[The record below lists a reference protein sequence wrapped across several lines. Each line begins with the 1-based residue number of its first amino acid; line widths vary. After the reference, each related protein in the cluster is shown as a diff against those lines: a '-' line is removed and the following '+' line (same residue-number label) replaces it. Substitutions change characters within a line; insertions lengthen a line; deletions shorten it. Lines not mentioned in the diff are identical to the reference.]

1 MNWKVYTDMNEKIHP
16 DEALVEKLLSRAG
29 KAGGNKSARRIP
41 KAAAIVAAV
50 LAISLAAP
58 AALAASP
65 TTYQWMYGL
74 SPQMA
79 QFFVPVNESCED
91 NGIRMEIL
99 SAHVDGNTVELYISL
114 RDLTGDRV
122 DETIDLF
129 DSYAINTP
137 FDSSGTCSLAEY
149 DRETGTAVFLV
160 SLTENSSRDLSG
172 KKVTFAANRLL
183 SHKAYQSDVRIG
195 AIPDPF
201 SHETMLLS
209 FDAPPHSDYT
219 LFSVS
224 EYPVAN
230 RSVTVLTPSGSG
242 LALSEQ
248 YACSIT
254 GIGWIDGQLHIQ
266 IATDQRLNRD
276 AQVWL
281 RLRATNGDIAEPV
294 KKYSFAQDASGE
306 GRIDYEEYIF
316 DIPQDEISDYTLY
329 GDFSI
334 AGLRTEGNWRVTFR
348 LPEAQSSSS

>member
-99 SAHVDGNTVELYISL
+99 SAHVDGNTVKLYISL

-160 SLTENSSRDLSG
+160 SLTETSGRDLSG

-183 SHKAYQSDVRIG
+183 SHKLYQSDVRIG

-230 RSVTVLTPSGSG
+230 RSVTVLTPSSSG
-242 LALSEQ
+242 PALSEQ

-254 GIGWIDGQLHIQ
+254 GIGWIDGRLHIQ
-266 IATDQRLNRD
+266 IATDQKLSRD

-281 RLRATNGDIAEPV
+281 RLRASNGDIAEPV
-294 KKYSFAQDASGE
+294 KKYSFARDASGE